1 MALYL
6 SKNNLQSLHKFCK
19 KWRLK
24 QLAVF
29 GSAVRDD
36 FDLAT
41 SDVDLLYLFE
51 PDVRWSLFDLIDMR
65 DELKK
70 ILGRKVDFVSKEVI
84 KNSPNPYRK
93 QAILSEHKVIYDSA
107 AWK

>member
-1 MALYL
+1 MALHF
-6 SKNNLQSLHKFCK
+6 SNETLQGLRRFCK
-19 KWRLK
+19 KWHLK

-36 FDLAT
+36 FDSTT

-51 PDVRWSLFDLIDMR
+51 PDTRWSLFDLIDMR

-70 ILGRKVDFVSKEVI
+70 LLGRKVDFVSKEVI
-84 KNSPNPYRK
+84 KSSPNPYRK

-107 AWK
+107 A